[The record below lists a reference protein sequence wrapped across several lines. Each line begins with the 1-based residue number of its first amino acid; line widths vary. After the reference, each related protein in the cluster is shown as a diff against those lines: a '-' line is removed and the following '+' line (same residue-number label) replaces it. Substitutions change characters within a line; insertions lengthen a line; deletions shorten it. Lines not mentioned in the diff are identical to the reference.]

1 MLDHGRRDAL
11 AEHAGRLV
19 QEGTD
24 HARGKEAAR
33 VVHHDRNFA
42 DLLDIIIRAGQ
53 RFRAGALALDNLDQL
68 HFVDRREEVQ
78 ADEAFGPRRRARQPA
93 DRQRRGVRGED
104 AVFGQ
109 QRLGLARDLVLE
121 LGVLEHRLDNQVA
134 AGQVAC
140 VGGWV
145 NAVEQFLS
153 PGRAQLPALDAPD
166 GDPGTVGL
174 TLFGLLDRYI
184 FQHGR
189 DAARRV
195 RVGNAAAHHARAE
208 YADFGCLPA
217 RYVFWARGAA
227 FDLVQLEKER
237 ADHIFSN
244 LPGHELDEV
253 ATFDPRSYV
262 ERHLRALD
270 RRAQNGLGGRV
281 HAVGFLHQHCRRD
294 GEHLGHVRAAGGPA

>member
-53 RFRAGALALDNLDQL
+53 RFGAGALALDN
-68 HFVDRREEVQ
+68 
-78 ADEAFGPRRRARQPA
+78 
-93 DRQRRGVRGED
+93 
-104 AVFGQ
+104 
-109 QRLGLARDLVLE
+109 
-121 LGVLEHRLDNQVA
+121 LEHRLDNQVA

-217 RYVFWARGAA
+217 RYVFGARGAA

-237 ADHIFSN
+237 VDHIFSN

-281 HAVGFLHQHCRRD
+281 HAVGFL
-294 GEHLGHVRAAGGPA
+294 P